1 MSILNLTN
9 NHIRPTALS
18 ENLLTKKT
26 HFLETNISFVPIA
39 KCETR
44 VMNRCLDVASTI
56 QSALDT
62 VSRGGTTLDCRPFPP
77 LNFRKQFTRLLGCSR
92 SDVNECLV
100 NNGHGPCQGACIN
113 LEGSYE
119 CNCSDIPGH
128 KLAADNHT
136 CEDIDECST
145 NNGGCS
151 HVCLNT
157 PGSAF
162 CLCPDGFYLTNDWK
176 TCQGNLNNSLV
187 YSKVFQIVV
196 RSL

>member
-1 MSILNLTN
+1 MS
-9 NHIRPTALS
+9 RVRCCAL
-18 ENLLTKKT
+18 
-26 HFLETNISFVPIA
+26 
-39 KCETR
+39 
-44 VMNRCLDVASTI
+44 TI
-56 QSALDT
+56 QSVLDT
-62 VSRGGTTLDCRPFPP
+62 VSRGGTTAVVDCRPFPP

-100 NNGHGPCQGACIN
+100 NNGHGPCQGTCIN

-176 TCQGNLNNSLV
+176 TCQGNRISLPPVCSKLFQLVARPLHTIRLCNSSYIRF
-187 YSKVFQIVV
+187 YSSEY
-196 RSL
+196 RSVIHNFG

>member
-1 MSILNLTN
+1 MS
-9 NHIRPTALS
+9 RVRCCAL
-18 ENLLTKKT
+18 
-26 HFLETNISFVPIA
+26 
-39 KCETR
+39 
-44 VMNRCLDVASTI
+44 TI
-56 QSALDT
+56 QSVLDT
-62 VSRGGTTLDCRPFPP
+62 VSRGGTTAVVDCRPFPP

-100 NNGHGPCQGACIN
+100 NNGHGPCQGTCIN

-176 TCQGNLNNSLV
+176 TCQGNRISLPPVCSKLFQLVARPLHTIRLCNSSYIRF
-187 YSKVFQIVV
+187 YSSEY
-196 RSL
+196 RSVT